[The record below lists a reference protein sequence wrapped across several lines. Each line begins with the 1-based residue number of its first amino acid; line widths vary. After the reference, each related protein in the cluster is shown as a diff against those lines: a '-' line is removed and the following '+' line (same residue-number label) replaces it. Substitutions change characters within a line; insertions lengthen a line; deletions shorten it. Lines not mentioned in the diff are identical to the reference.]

1 MNPRRASLRDDVD
14 GNLDDLGDR
23 RRRYCETCRADQLR
37 QQGPAARQRAGEV
50 LARLRAEQQDP
61 AHGGRA
67 AALRGTK
74 NAAHQAAVR
83 AWQGQRPDPEVF
95 RSEILP
101 GLRQARLGE
110 LAAATGLSEHYCS
123 LIRLAKRVPHPR
135 HWSALRTL
143 NEDR

>member
-14 GNLDDLGDR
+14 GNLDDLGD

-61 AHGGRA
+61 AHGCRA

-83 AWQGQRPDPEVF
+83 ACRDQRPDPEVV

-101 GLRQARLGE
+101 GLRQARLAE
-110 LAAATGLSEHYCS
+110 LAAATGLSEHYGS
-123 LIRLAKRVPHPR
+123 LIRLGKRVPHPR